1 MMYDHYDD
9 TPRKEEYCPLPCRM
23 RRVKP
28 TMGPE
33 ASLKGGHLRCNLKDE
48 KEPLR
53 GQQTLCGLRLPLL
66 SPGALKAIIRASISS

>member
-1 MMYDHYDD
+1 
-9 TPRKEEYCPLPCRM
+9 
-23 RRVKP
+23 
-28 TMGPE
+28 MGPE

-48 KEPLR
+48 KESLR